1 MSAVQDSLR
10 PAAYLAPIEPP
21 PSTPVNAPSVPLPP
35 SHRRAHSLA
44 GTALDGFNADIP
56 LEQRN
61 VSILTIVEEP
71 SEGLELAET
80 ATHAATASV
89 DTLLER
95 MQAAEKLLDQGH
107 AALKTLLELGAKGV
121 VVTALESAVK
131 EIGDVVDRAREL
143 KQAVANGAILDVA
156 TATAR
161 LETDLRE
168 AADALHQVVEAGKE
182 KIAELQSCC
191 SRLLS
196 FFGKKA

>member
-44 GTALDGFNADIP
+44 GFNADIP

-161 LETDLRE
+161 LETDFQE
-168 AADALHQVVEAGKE
+168 AIDALHQVVEAGKE